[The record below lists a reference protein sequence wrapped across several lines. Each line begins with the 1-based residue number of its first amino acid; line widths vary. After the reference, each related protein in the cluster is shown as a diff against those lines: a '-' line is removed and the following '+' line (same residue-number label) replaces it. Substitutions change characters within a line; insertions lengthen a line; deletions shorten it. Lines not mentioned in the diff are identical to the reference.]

1 MAIKFI
7 CMARA
12 CSIWRDEST
21 RSWAWWRSW
30 LWRDILAIVRRLSAP
45 MAMNSSMTNRNPPRS
60 FAWTEAWIPA
70 TQRTSSPGASGS
82 GGGVLFLHRGPALMR
97 RRTSDP

>member
-21 RSWAWWRSW
+21 RSWACRSW
-30 LWRDILAIVRRLSAP
+30 LWRHPGIDRRRLSAP
-45 MAMNSSMTNRNPPRS
+45 MAMNSSVTNRNPPRS
-60 FAWTEAWIPA
+60 LAWTEAWSPRDPA
-70 TQRTSSPGASGS
+70 HQQPQGRAGQEAVCYFCTEA
-82 GGGVLFLHRGPALMR
+82 R
-97 RRTSDP
+97 R